1 MDEQP
6 HGREG
11 CLREGMEKLEVSVKA
26 YEALI
31 SV

>member
-1 MDEQP
+1 MDERP
-6 HGREG
+6 RGGES
-11 CLREGMEKLEVSVKA
+11 CLREGMEKLEVPVKA